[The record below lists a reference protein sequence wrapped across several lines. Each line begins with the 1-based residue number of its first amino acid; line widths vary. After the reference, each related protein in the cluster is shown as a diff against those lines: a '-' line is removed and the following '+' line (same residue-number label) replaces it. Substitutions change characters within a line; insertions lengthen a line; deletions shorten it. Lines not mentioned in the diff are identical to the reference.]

1 MLAAD
6 PAAHAAGAA
15 ARASNVIDVGSP
27 SSSAH
32 RSTDPRVHRGNMG
45 RTLVTENKIRRYTG
59 MFGLIA
65 SLFIIVQVPLYFMY
79 EAPPDWN
86 ILTRS
91 LIGITGCTVYIVYF
105 IGLRQ
110 LIRHVNPAYDWI
122 GSTVQLAGAL
132 WVAMVFVPQ
141 SMEAGAAI
149 SVDRDIDTTTDGPF
163 AAAQYLMQ
171 GAVSRLLMA
180 LFLIAFGIAVSRLG
194 LLPRWVGRSAY
205 LLAAVNLAFLPAV
218 YFGDDA
224 ADFYSAQGWG
234 TTASMGGLWS
244 VWTLAVSIS
253 VLRSAR
259 RTNSVAFAGPAPL
272 AHTAAR

>member
-1 MLAAD
+1 VSE
-6 PAAHAAGAA
+6 P
-15 ARASNVIDVGSP
+15 
-27 SSSAH
+27 
-32 RSTDPRVHRGNMG
+32 T
-45 RTLVTENKIRRYTG
+45 IRRYTG
-59 MFGLIA
+59 IFGLIA
-65 SLFIIVQVPLYFMY
+65 SFFIIVQVPLYFVY
-79 EAPPDWN
+79 ETPPDWN

-110 LIRHVNPAYDWI
+110 LIRAVDPAYDWVA
-122 GSTVQLAGAL
+122 GVVQAAGLL

-141 SMEAGAAI
+141 SMEVGAAI
-149 SVDRDIDTTTDGPF
+149 STDHDIDTTTQGPF
-163 AAAQYLMQ
+163 AAAQYLLQ

-180 LFLIAFGIAVSRLG
+180 LFMIALGIAVSRLG

-234 TTASMGGLWS
+234 TTASMGAVWS
-244 VWTLAVSIS
+244 LWTLAVSIS

-259 RTNSVAFAGPAPL
+259 RAAPGAADARVAAG
-272 AHTAAR
+272 AAR

>member
-1 MLAAD
+1 V
-6 PAAHAAGAA
+6 
-15 ARASNVIDVGSP
+15 SE
-27 SSSAH
+27 
-32 RSTDPRVHRGNMG
+32 T
-45 RTLVTENKIRRYTG
+45 TIRRYTG
-59 MFGLIA
+59 LFGLIA
-65 SLFIIVQVPLYFMY
+65 SLFIVVQVPLYFIY
-79 EAPPDWN
+79 ETPPDWD

-122 GSTVQLAGAL
+122 ASIVQLSGLL
-132 WVAMVFVPQ
+132 WAAMVFVPQ
-141 SMEAGAAI
+141 SIEVGAAI
-149 SVDRDIDTTTDGPF
+149 SVDHDIDTTTEGPF

-171 GAVSRLLMA
+171 GAVSRLLMG

-205 LLAAVNLAFLPAV
+205 LLAAINLAFLPAV

-234 TTASMGGLWS
+234 TTASMGALWS
-244 VWTLAVSIS
+244 LWTLAVSIS
-253 VLRSAR
+253 ILRSVR
-259 RTNSVAFAGPAPL
+259 RTTTTTRGVTEHADAGVGAVV
-272 AHTAAR
+272 TAQR

>member
-1 MLAAD
+1 M
-6 PAAHAAGAA
+6 
-15 ARASNVIDVGSP
+15 SE
-27 SSSAH
+27 
-32 RSTDPRVHRGNMG
+32 T
-45 RTLVTENKIRRYTG
+45 TLRRYTG
-59 MFGLIA
+59 LFGLIA
-65 SLFIIVQVPLYFMY
+65 SLFIVVQVPLYFMY
-79 EAPPDWN
+79 EIPPDWN

-91 LIGITGCTVYIVYF
+91 LIGITGCTMYIVYF
-105 IGLRQ
+105 LGLRQ

-122 GSTVQLAGAL
+122 ASIVQIAGVL

-141 SMEAGAAI
+141 SMEVGAAI
-149 SVDRDIDTTTDGPF
+149 ATDRDIDTTTEGPF

-180 LFLIAFGIAVSRLG
+180 LFLIALGIAVSRLG

-205 LLAAVNLAFLPAV
+205 LLAAINLAFLPAV

-234 TTASMGGLWS
+234 TTATMGALWS
-244 VWTLAVSIS
+244 WWTLAVSIS

-259 RTNSVAFAGPAPL
+259 RAATPTQVAAAHSYQQFAGT
-272 AHTAAR
+272 TAR